1 MISLSW
7 LLMQNILILGY
18 LPKEGI
24 FNSLVEVLPKRRY
37 FSTEI
42 RETFS
47 KPYIKVYFMDDSIAT
62 DAKMVVERLNVVRA
76 VNITPSSSKDYSG
89 NTLTVYPKSMVDV

>member
-1 MISLSW
+1 
-7 LLMQNILILGY
+7 
-18 LPKEGI
+18 
-24 FNSLVEVLPKRRY
+24 
-37 FSTEI
+37 
-42 RETFS
+42 
-47 KPYIKVYFMDDSIAT
+47 MDDSIAT